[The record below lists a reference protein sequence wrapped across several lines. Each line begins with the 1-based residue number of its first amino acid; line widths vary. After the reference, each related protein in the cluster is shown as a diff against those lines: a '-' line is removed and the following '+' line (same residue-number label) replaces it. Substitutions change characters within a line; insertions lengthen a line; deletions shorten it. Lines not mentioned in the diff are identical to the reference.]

1 MNYPSNSE
9 MLKLS
14 RSLRATTAFLKRHGC
29 TPVRGHY
36 GQGYHY
42 HSGFFTSPGGKM
54 WYWAAGDDRLPPAI
68 LFRRA
73 KDVRDFTGGLNQY
86 PVHGEAFDTLIAN
99 GDGKPESDFE
109 TLFTRPATA
118 ATAAV

>member
-1 MNYPSNSE
+1 MNSE
-9 MLKLS
+9 MQKLS

-36 GQGYHY
+36 SQKYHY
-42 HSGFFTSPGGKM
+42 HSGFFTSPGGMM
-54 WYWAAGDDRLPPAI
+54 WYWTAGDDRTPPTI

-86 PVHGEAFDTLIAN
+86 PSDAAAFDRLIAGHEGVAEFDTLYGRSSVA
-99 GDGKPESDFE
+99 
-109 TLFTRPATA
+109 
-118 ATAAV
+118 